1 MNIAFADSE
10 LFSWVIL
17 PLLIFFARICDVSI
31 GTIRLIF
38 LAKGYRYIAPI
49 LGFFEVIIWI
59 VAVSQIIE
67 HLDNVMSYIAY
78 GAGFAAGNY
87 IGMYL
92 EEKLSIGNVII
103 RVIQKNDI
111 PDLINELRSQN
122 FGVTVVDAEGSMG
135 KVKMIFSVIK
145 RENIKDFVSVLNQYN
160 PRAFYSIEDVR
171 SVNEGVFIR
180 TNRSLRSRFGFSVE
194 KKK

>member
-1 MNIAFADSE
+1 MDNAFIDSN
-10 LFSWVIL
+10 LFAWVIL
-17 PLLIFFARICDVSI
+17 PMLIFLARICDVSI
-31 GTIRLIF
+31 GTLRLIF
-38 LAKGYRYIAPI
+38 LAKGYKLIAPV

-59 VAVSQIIE
+59 LAVSQIMK

-78 GAGFAAGNY
+78 GTGFAAGNY

-111 PDLINELRSQN
+111 PDLINELRLQN

-135 KVKMIFSVIK
+135 KVKMIFSIIK
-145 RENIKDFVSVLNQYN
+145 RENVTDFVKLLNQFN
-160 PRAFYSIEDVR
+160 PHAFYSIEDVR
-171 SVNEGVFIR
+171 TVNEGVFAR
-180 TNRSLRSRFGFSVE
+180 NSKSLRSRFGFSL
-194 KKK
+194 KKGK